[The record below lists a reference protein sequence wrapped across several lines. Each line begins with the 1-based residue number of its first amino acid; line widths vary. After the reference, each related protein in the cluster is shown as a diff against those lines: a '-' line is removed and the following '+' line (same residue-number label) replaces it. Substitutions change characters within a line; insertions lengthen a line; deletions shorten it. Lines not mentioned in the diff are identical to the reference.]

1 MIYLSSRYAD
11 SDVTYILN
19 PRNSVSTASVLRDA
33 PALDPEQSYRRVYLW
48 RDGDRLDD
56 VAQRVLGDSSEWW
69 RILDANP
76 DVLNPLAIRP
86 GTFLV
91 VPE

>member
-11 SDVTYILN
+11 SEVTYVLN
-19 PRNSVSTASVLRDA
+19 PRTSTSTVSVLREI
-33 PALDPEQSYRRVYLW
+33 PTVLSGVSYQRAYVW
-48 RDGDRLDD
+48 REGDRLDD
-56 VAQRVLGDSSEWW
+56 VAQRLLGDASEWW
-69 RILDANP
+69 RILDVNP
-76 DVLNPLAIRP
+76 DVLNPLAIKP

>member
-11 SDVTYILN
+11 SEVTYILN
-19 PRNSVSTASVLRDA
+19 PRTRTSTASVLRDI
-33 PALDPEQSYRRVYLW
+33 PALTTDVSYRKTYLW

-56 VAQRVLGDSSEWW
+56 VAQRVLGDASEWW

-76 DVLNPLAIRP
+76 DVLNPLAIKP